1 MLTKPNLV
9 ILNKGIFVDGQT
21 VCSCNHV
28 LCRNQGSSAVL
39 LLACL
44 THNCN
49 LPGPCSRGG
58 NLSTY
63 NLSKKAT
70 PSTGWVFNFFY
81 PTGESGRGRWRARG
95 NVLLRR
101 YFAYERQLMATA
113 TIEPLS
119 CPGFHERTILT
130 QSSVAWSS
138 FRPLSIGK

>member
-1 MLTKPNLV
+1 M
-9 ILNKGIFVDGQT
+9 
-21 VCSCNHV
+21 CSCNHV

-58 NLSTY
+58 NLSPY

-95 NVLLRR
+95 NVLLRSCVVR
-101 YFAYERQLMATA
+101 SLDISIKDFIRVFSDMCGKSFAYK
-113 TIEPLS
+113 
-119 CPGFHERTILT
+119 
-130 QSSVAWSS
+130 
-138 FRPLSIGK
+138 SIFTCQKDDYLNVNTKDIYYI